1 MNLLLRVLLLAT
13 LLLGSG
19 CASLSNA
26 ERERA
31 AGIALQ
37 ARSHVVDCDKP
48 DRCALDSPLRALGG
62 KAFSESTQAA
72 PRHYATIL
80 DEGETTL
87 VARLNLIRSATRS
100 IDLQTYIFD
109 KDDSARLVLDEL
121 LAAARR
127 GVKVRVLIDQL
138 SAISD
143 LEILAALASS
153 HQNFEL
159 RVYNPTFGKAKLNY
173 ADYAGSVL
181 CCFRRFNQRMHN
193 KLLVI
198 DDALGVVGGRNYQDD
213 YYDWDSEYN
222 FRDRDV
228 VVAGP
233 VARGMAANFE
243 AFWHAPRSVPA
254 ERLNDVGRTL
264 LNQGAPPMP
273 PADYRR
279 PDRVGQV
286 LEEAVDPAYIQRM
299 FVDPAFR
306 VGPVRYVAD
315 LPRKHRHETP
325 AQPANGQHVT
335 EPQLDSLIAGA
346 KTEVLL
352 QTPYLVLSKPAR
364 ELFETLRKRE
374 QPPRVVVSTNSLA
387 ATDNPIVYALSYKYK
402 RRNLRELGFNIYE
415 YKPFPLDAPVDY
427 RNLVPA
433 PLATVP
439 RSSDRSSS
447 LIGGSAAGSNAR
459 RGGSS
464 GSSGSNNNRRNVADP
479 ADAAVDQ
486 ATDEGAEGEAGGEA
500 AAQDQAD
507 APASRPQ
514 PTPGPAAH
522 RQTDGSVVERRVLRA
537 ETRPSFLG
545 TKAVNKPLPVT
556 RSGARM
562 GLHAKSLVVDRRI
575 GVIGTHNFDP
585 RSENYNTEGA
595 VIIEDP
601 AFAEALAQSIL
612 RDIHP
617 KNSWV
622 VAPRAKPP
630 VLSGL
635 NYSVGKASEAL
646 PLMDFWPWRYATDYE
661 FQPGPDCPTPL
672 RRQDPDFHACY
683 TAVGDFPEV
692 NVGPKWLLVR
702 MLTAFGAG
710 LVPIL

>member
-1 MNLLLRVLLLAT
+1 MNPLLRLLVLAT

-31 AGIALQ
+31 AGIAVQ
-37 ARSHVVDCDKP
+37 ARSTVVDCDQP

-62 KAFSESTQAA
+62 RAFAESHPGQ

-80 DEGETTL
+80 DEGEISL

-121 LAAARR
+121 QAAARR

-143 LEILAALASS
+143 LEILGALSGS
-153 HQNFEL
+153 HANFSL
-159 RVYNPTFGKAKLNY
+159 RVYNPTFGKARLNY
-173 ADYAGSVL
+173 FDYAASVV

-193 KLLVI
+193 KLLVV

-228 VVAGP
+228 IVAGP
-233 VARGMAANFE
+233 EVREMAANFD
-243 AFWHAPRSVPA
+243 AFWRAPRSVPA

-264 LNQGAPPMP
+264 LRQGVPAMP
-273 PADYRR
+273 PADFRR
-279 PDRVGQV
+279 PERVERV
-286 LEEAVDPAYIQRM
+286 SEEANDPDFVRRT
-299 FVDPAFR
+299 FVDTAL
-306 VGPVRYVAD
+306 PVASVQYVAD
-315 LPRKHRHETP
+315 LPRKHRRER
-325 AQPANGQHVT
+325 ASQPANGQHVT
-335 EPQLDSLIAGA
+335 EPQLDALIASA
-346 KTEVLL
+346 QSEVLL
-352 QTPYLVLSKPAR
+352 QTPYLVLSKPAQQ
-364 ELFETLRKRE
+364 LFRTLRKRE
-374 QPPRVVVSTNSLA
+374 QAPRVVVSTNSLA

-415 YKPFPLDAPVDY
+415 FKPFPLDAPVDY
-427 RNLVPA
+427 RNLLPA
-433 PLATVP
+433 PLGTEEP
-439 RSSDRSSS
+439 PSQGKRSG
-447 LIGGSAAGSNAR
+447 LLGGSAAGSNAR
-459 RGGSS
+459 GSADNRASS
-464 GSSGSNNNRRNVADP
+464 GPRRGSADRNSASGRRR
-479 ADAAVDQ
+479 
-486 ATDEGAEGEAGGEA
+486 
-500 AAQDQAD
+500 
-507 APASRPQ
+507 S
-514 PTPGPAAH
+514 
-522 RQTDGSVVERRVLRA
+522 TDGSEVERRVLRA

-556 RSGARM
+556 RKGARM
-562 GLHAKSLVVDRRI
+562 GLHAKSMVVDRRI

-595 VIIEDP
+595 VIIDDP
-601 AFAEALAQSIL
+601 AFAEQLAESIL
-612 RDIHP
+612 RDTHP
-617 KNSWV
+617 QNSWT

-646 PLMDFWPWRYATDYE
+646 PVLDFWPWRYATDYE
-661 FQPGPDCPTPL
+661 FKPGPDCPQPL
-672 RRQDPDFHACY
+672 PRQDPDFHRCY
-683 TAVGDFPEV
+683 VAVGDFPEV

>member
-1 MNLLLRVLLLAT
+1 MNPLLKIGLLALLLLV
-13 LLLGSG
+13 SG

-26 ERERA
+26 ERDRA
-31 AGIALQ
+31 AGIAVQ
-37 ARSHVVDCDKP
+37 ARSTVVECSQA
-48 DRCALDSPLRALGG
+48 DRCALDSPLRGLGG
-62 KAFSESTQAA
+62 KAFAASTEAA
-72 PRHYATIL
+72 PQHYATII
-80 DEGETTL
+80 DEGEVSL

-121 LAAARR
+121 LGAARR

-143 LEILAALASS
+143 LEILGALASS

-159 RVYNPTFGKAKLNY
+159 RVYNPTFGKARLNY
-173 ADYAGSVL
+173 FDYAGSVL

-228 VVAGP
+228 LVAGP
-233 VARGMAANFE
+233 EVREMAANFD
-243 AFWHAPRSVPA
+243 AFWRAPRSVPA
-254 ERLNDVGRTL
+254 ERLNDVGGL
-264 LNQGAPPMP
+264 LLKHGAPPMP
-273 PADYRR
+273 PAEFRHPQR
-279 PDRVGQV
+279 IARVSD
-286 LEEAVDPAYIQRM
+286 EANDPAYVTRA
-299 FVDPAFR
+299 FVDTALPVAS
-306 VGPVRYVAD
+306 VRYVAD
-315 LPRKHRHETP
+315 LPRKHRRERP
-325 AQPANGQHVT
+325 SQPANGQHVT
-335 EPQLDSLIAGA
+335 EPQLDALISSAQ
-346 KTEVLL
+346 TEVLL

-364 ELFETLRKRE
+364 KLFSDLRKRA
-374 QPPRVVVSTNSLA
+374 QPPRIVVSSNSLA

-427 RNLVPA
+427 RNLLPA
-433 PLATVP
+433 PLGEAP
-439 RSSDRSSS
+439 PSDGKRSS

-459 RGGSS
+459 GSA
-464 GSSGSNNNRRNVADP
+464 GNGDRRRTGPDAVVDADTTASASP
-479 ADAAVDQ
+479 RQ
-486 ATDEGAEGEAGGEA
+486 A
-500 AAQDQAD
+500 
-507 APASRPQ
+507 
-514 PTPGPAAH
+514 TPGPAA
-522 RQTDGSVVERRVLRA
+522 RRRTDGSVVERRVLRA

-556 RSGARM
+556 RTGARM
-562 GLHAKSLVVDRRI
+562 GLHAKSMVVDRRI

-595 VIIEDP
+595 VIIDDP
-601 AFAEALAQSIL
+601 VFAEALAQSIL

-617 KNSWV
+617 QNSWT
-622 VAPRAKPP
+622 VAPRTKPP

-646 PLMDFWPWRYATDYE
+646 PVLDFWPWRYATDYE
-661 FQPGPDCPTPL
+661 FQPGPDCPAPL
-672 RRQDPDFHACY
+672 RRQHEDFHKCY
-683 TAVGDFPEV
+683 VAVGDFPEV

>member
-1 MNLLLRVLLLAT
+1 MNPWLRVVLLAT

-31 AGIALQ
+31 AGIAVQ
-37 ARSHVVDCDKP
+37 ARSSVVDCTAP

-62 KAFSESTQAA
+62 KAFAESTEAA
-72 PRHYATIL
+72 PRHYATII
-80 DEGETTL
+80 DEGEVSL

-143 LEILAALASS
+143 LQILGALASS

-159 RVYNPTFGKAKLNY
+159 RVYNPTFGKARLNY
-173 ADYAGSVL
+173 VDYAASVL

-228 VVAGP
+228 LVAGP
-233 VARGMAANFE
+233 EVREMATNFD
-243 AFWHAPRSVPA
+243 AFWRAPRSVPA
-254 ERLNDVGRTL
+254 ERLNDVGATL
-264 LNQGAPPMP
+264 LKTGAPQMP
-273 PADYRR
+273 VPDYRNPQR
-279 PDRVGQV
+279 LQRVSD
-286 LEEAVDPAYIQRM
+286 EANDPGYVSRA
-299 FVDPAFR
+299 FVDTALS
-306 VGPVRYVAD
+306 VASVRYVAD
-315 LPRKHRHETP
+315 LPRKHRRERP
-325 AQPANGQHVT
+325 NQPANGQHVT
-335 EPQLDSLIAGA
+335 EPQLDALIASA
-346 KTEVLL
+346 QTEVLL

-364 ELFETLRKRE
+364 KLFRDLRKRE
-374 QPPRVVVSTNSLA
+374 QPPRIVVSTNSLA

-402 RRNLRELGFNIYE
+402 RRNMRELGFNLYE
-415 YKPFPLDAPVDY
+415 FKPFPLDAPVDY
-427 RNLVPA
+427 RNLLPA
-433 PLATVP
+433 PLGEAP
-439 RSSDRSSS
+439 AADGKRSS

-459 RGGSS
+459 GNAGS
-464 GSSGSNNNRRNVADP
+464 GNRRSADASPPVDLDTAPGTHAAADP
-479 ADAAVDQ
+479 V
-486 ATDEGAEGEAGGEA
+486 
-500 AAQDQAD
+500 
-507 APASRPQ
+507 RRQ
-514 PTPGPAAH
+514 PTPGPAA
-522 RQTDGSVVERRVLRA
+522 RRRTDGSVVERRVLRA

-556 RSGARM
+556 RTGARM
-562 GLHAKSLVVDRRI
+562 GLHAKSMVVDRRI

-595 VIIEDP
+595 VIIDDP
-601 AFAEALAQSIL
+601 VFAEALAQSIL

-617 KNSWV
+617 QNSWT
-622 VAPRAKPP
+622 VAPRIKPP

-646 PLMDFWPWRYATDYE
+646 PVLDFWPWRYATDYE
-661 FQPGPDCPTPL
+661 FQPGPNCPEPL
-672 RRQDPDFHACY
+672 RRQDKDFHTCY
-683 TAVGDFPEV
+683 VSVGDFPEV

>member
-1 MNLLLRVLLLAT
+1 MNPLLKIVLLALLLLV
-13 LLLGSG
+13 SG

-31 AGIALQ
+31 AGIAVQ
-37 ARSHVVDCDKP
+37 ARSTVVECSQP
-48 DRCALDSPLRALGG
+48 DRCALDSPLRGLGG
-62 KAFSESTQAA
+62 KAFAASTEAA
-72 PRHYATIL
+72 PQHYATII
-80 DEGETTL
+80 DEGEVSL

-121 LAAARR
+121 LGAARR

-143 LEILAALASS
+143 LEILGALASS

-159 RVYNPTFGKAKLNY
+159 RVYNPTFGKARLNY
-173 ADYAGSVL
+173 FDYAGSVL

-228 VVAGP
+228 LVAGP
-233 VARGMAANFE
+233 EVREMAANFD
-243 AFWHAPRSVPA
+243 AFWRAPRSVPA
-254 ERLNDVGRTL
+254 ERLNDVGGL
-264 LNQGAPPMP
+264 LLKNGAPTMP
-273 PADYRR
+273 PAEFRHPQR
-279 PDRVGQV
+279 IARVSA
-286 LEEAVDPAYIQRM
+286 EADDPAYVTRA
-299 FVDPAFR
+299 FVDTALPVAS
-306 VGPVRYVAD
+306 VRYVAD
-315 LPRKHRHETP
+315 LPRKHRRER
-325 AQPANGQHVT
+325 ASQPANGQHVT
-335 EPQLDSLIAGA
+335 EPQLDALISSAQ
-346 KTEVLL
+346 TEVLL

-364 ELFETLRKRE
+364 KLFSDLRKRP
-374 QPPRVVVSTNSLA
+374 QPPRIVVSSNSLA

-402 RRNLRELGFNIYE
+402 RRNLRELGFNIFE
-415 YKPFPLDAPVDY
+415 FKPFPLDAPVDY
-427 RNLVPA
+427 RNLLPDPIAA
-433 PLATVP
+433 PG
-439 RSSDRSSS
+439 SDTGRNP
-447 LIGGSAAGSNAR
+447 LLGGSAAGSNAG
-459 RGGSS
+459 GGS
-464 GSSGSNNNRRNVADP
+464 GG
-479 ADAAVDQ
+479 DAV
-486 ATDEGAEGEAGGEA
+486 A
-500 AAQDQAD
+500 AADVD
-507 APASRPQ
+507 DRPARVIHPRTGSAYENARARRR
-514 PTPGPAAH
+514 AA
-522 RQTDGSVVERRVLRA
+522 GSEVETRLLRT

-545 TKAVNKPLPVT
+545 SKAVNKPLPVT
-556 RSGARM
+556 RKGARM

-575 GVIGTHNFDP
+575 GVVGTHNFDP

-595 VIIEDP
+595 VIIDDP
-601 AFAEALAQSIL
+601 AFAEQLAQSIL

-617 KNSWV
+617 QNSWT

-646 PLMDFWPWRYATDYE
+646 PILDFWPWRYATDYE
-661 FQPGPDCPTPL
+661 FKPGPDCPQPL
-672 RRQDPDFHACY
+672 PRQSADFHRCY
-683 TAVGDFPEV
+683 VAVGDFPEV

>member
-1 MNLLLRVLLLAT
+1 MNPLLRLLVLAT

-31 AGIALQ
+31 AGIAVQ
-37 ARSHVVDCDKP
+37 ARSTVVDCDQP

-62 KAFSESTQAA
+62 RAFAESHAGQ

-80 DEGETTL
+80 DEGEVSL

-121 LAAARR
+121 QAAARR
-127 GVKVRVLIDQL
+127 GIKVRVLIDQL

-143 LEILAALASS
+143 LEILGALSGS
-153 HQNFEL
+153 HANFEL
-159 RVYNPTFGKAKLNY
+159 RVYNPTFGKARLNY
-173 ADYAGSVL
+173 FDYAASVL

-193 KLLVI
+193 KLLVV

-228 VVAGP
+228 IVAGP
-233 VARGMAANFE
+233 EVREMAANFD
-243 AFWHAPRSVPA
+243 AFWRAPRSVPA

-264 LNQGAPPMP
+264 LRHGVPVMP
-273 PADYRR
+273 PADFRR
-279 PDRVGQV
+279 PERVERV
-286 LEEAVDPAYIQRM
+286 SEEADDPDYVRRT
-299 FVDPAFR
+299 FVDTAL
-306 VGPVRYVAD
+306 PVASVQYVAD
-315 LPRKHRHETP
+315 LPRKHRRER
-325 AQPANGQHVT
+325 ASQPANGQHVT
-335 EPQLDSLIAGA
+335 EPQLDALIASA
-346 KTEVLL
+346 QNEVLL
-352 QTPYLVLSKPAR
+352 QTPYLVLSKPAQR
-364 ELFETLRKRE
+364 LFRDLRKRE
-374 QPPRVVVSTNSLA
+374 HAPRVVVSSNSLA

-415 YKPFPLDAPVDY
+415 FKPFPLDAPVDY
-427 RNLVPA
+427 RNLLPA
-433 PLATVP
+433 PLGTEAP
-439 RSSDRSSS
+439 PSQGKRSS
-447 LIGGSAAGSNAR
+447 LLGGSAAGSNAR
-459 RGGSS
+459 GS
-464 GSSGSNNNRRNVADP
+464 GN
-479 ADAAVDQ
+479 ADARRGRVAGSDVDSGRDAQ
-486 ATDEGAEGEAGGEA
+486 AT
-500 AAQDQAD
+500 
-507 APASRPQ
+507 RQ
-514 PTPGPAAH
+514 PTPGPAA
-522 RQTDGSVVERRVLRA
+522 RRRTDGSVVERRVLRA

-556 RSGARM
+556 RKGARM
-562 GLHAKSLVVDRRI
+562 GLHAKSMVVDRRI

-595 VIIEDP
+595 VIIDDP
-601 AFAEALAQSIL
+601 VFAEALAQSIL

-617 KNSWV
+617 QNSWV

-646 PLMDFWPWRYATDYE
+646 PVLDFWPWRYATDYE
-661 FQPGPDCPTPL
+661 FQPGPECPEPL
-672 RRQDPDFHACY
+672 KRQDPAFHTCY
-683 TAVGDFPEV
+683 VAVGDFPEV

>member
-1 MNLLLRVLLLAT
+1 VSPLLRLLVLAT

-26 ERERA
+26 ERDRA
-31 AGIALQ
+31 AGIAAQ
-37 ARSHVVDCDKP
+37 ARSTVVSCDRA
-48 DRCALDSPLRALGG
+48 DRCAQDSPLRALGG
-62 KAFSESTQAA
+62 RAFAESTPAA

-80 DEGETTL
+80 DEGEAAL

-109 KDDSARLVLDEL
+109 KDDSARLILDEL
-121 LAAARR
+121 QGAARR

-143 LEILAALASS
+143 LQILGALSAS
-153 HQNFEL
+153 HTNFEL
-159 RVYNPTFGKAKLNY
+159 RVYNPTFGKARLNY
-173 ADYAGSVL
+173 FDYAGSVL

-193 KLLVI
+193 KLLVV

-228 VVAGP
+228 LVAGP
-233 VARGMAANFE
+233 EVREMAANFD
-243 AFWHAPRSVPA
+243 AFWRAPRSIPA
-254 ERLNDVGRTL
+254 ERLNDVGGTL
-264 LNQGAPPMP
+264 LTQGVPVMP
-273 PADYRR
+273 PADFRR
-279 PDRVGQV
+279 PERVERV
-286 LEEAVDPAYIQRM
+286 SEEANDEAFIRQR
-299 FVDPAFR
+299 FVETAL
-306 VGPVRYVAD
+306 PVASVQYVAD
-315 LPRKHRHETP
+315 LPRKHRRER
-325 AQPANGQHVT
+325 ASQPANGQHVT
-335 EPQLDSLIAGA
+335 EPQLDALIAGA
-346 KTEVLL
+346 QTEVLL
-352 QTPYLVLSKPAR
+352 QTPYLVLSKPAQQ
-364 ELFETLRKRE
+364 LFRDLRKRAT
-374 QPPRVVVSTNSLA
+374 PPRVVVSSNSLA

-402 RRNLRELGFNIYE
+402 RRNLRELGFNVYE
-415 YKPFPLDAPVDY
+415 FKPFPLDAPVDY
-427 RNLVPA
+427 RNLLPA
-433 PLATVP
+433 PLGEAVAGESGSR
-439 RSSDRSSS
+439 RSS
-447 LIGGSAAGSNAR
+447 LLGGSAAGSNAR
-459 RGGSS
+459 SS
-464 GSSGSNNNRRNVADP
+464 GSRDDADTDTPRRA
-479 ADAAVDQ
+479 
-486 ATDEGAEGEAGGEA
+486 
-500 AAQDQAD
+500 
-507 APASRPQ
+507 RQ
-514 PTPGPAAH
+514 PTPGPAA
-522 RQTDGSVVERRVLRA
+522 RRRLDGSVVERRVLRA

-556 RSGARM
+556 RTGARM

-595 VIIEDP
+595 VIIDDP
-601 AFAEALAQSIL
+601 AFAQALADSIL

-617 KNSWV
+617 DNSWV

-646 PLMDFWPWRYATDYE
+646 PVLDFWPWRYATDYE

-672 RRQDPDFHACY
+672 RRQDPGFHACY

>member
-1 MNLLLRVLLLAT
+1 MNPLLRLLVLAT

-31 AGIALQ
+31 AGIAVQ
-37 ARSHVVDCDKP
+37 ARSTVVDCDQP

-62 KAFSESTQAA
+62 RAFAESHASQ

-80 DEGETTL
+80 DEGEVSL

-121 LAAARR
+121 QAAARR

-143 LEILAALASS
+143 LEILGALSGS
-153 HQNFEL
+153 HANFEL
-159 RVYNPTFGKAKLNY
+159 RVYNPTFGKARLNY
-173 ADYAGSVL
+173 FDYAASVL

-193 KLLVI
+193 KLLVV

-228 VVAGP
+228 IVAGP
-233 VARGMAANFE
+233 EVREMAANFD
-243 AFWHAPRSVPA
+243 AFWRAPRSVPA

-264 LNQGAPPMP
+264 LRQGVPVMP
-273 PADYRR
+273 PADFRR
-279 PDRVGQV
+279 PERVERV
-286 LEEAVDPAYIQRM
+286 SEEADDPDYVRRT
-299 FVDPAFR
+299 FVDTAL
-306 VGPVRYVAD
+306 PVASVQYVAD
-315 LPRKHRHETP
+315 LPRKHRRER
-325 AQPANGQHVT
+325 ASQPANGQHVT
-335 EPQLDSLIAGA
+335 EPQLDALIASA
-346 KTEVLL
+346 QTEVLL
-352 QTPYLVLSKPAR
+352 QTPYLVLSKPAQR
-364 ELFETLRKRE
+364 LFRDLRKRE
-374 QPPRVVVSTNSLA
+374 HAPRVVVSSNSLA

-415 YKPFPLDAPVDY
+415 FKPFPLDAPVDY
-427 RNLVPA
+427 RNLLPA
-433 PLATVP
+433 PLGTEAP
-439 RSSDRSSS
+439 PSQGKRSS
-447 LIGGSAAGSNAR
+447 LLGGSAAGSNAR
-459 RGGSS
+459 GS
-464 GSSGSNNNRRNVADP
+464 GS
-479 ADAAVDQ
+479 ADARRGRDAGSDVDSGRDAQ
-486 ATDEGAEGEAGGEA
+486 AT
-500 AAQDQAD
+500 
-507 APASRPQ
+507 RQ
-514 PTPGPAAH
+514 PTPGPAA
-522 RQTDGSVVERRVLRA
+522 RRRTDGSVVERRVLRA

-556 RSGARM
+556 RKGARM
-562 GLHAKSLVVDRRI
+562 GLHAKSMVVDRRI

-595 VIIEDP
+595 VIIDDP
-601 AFAEALAQSIL
+601 VFAEALAQSIL

-617 KNSWV
+617 QNSWV

-646 PLMDFWPWRYATDYE
+646 PVLDFWPWRYATDYE
-661 FQPGPDCPTPL
+661 FQPGPECPEPL
-672 RRQDPDFHACY
+672 KRQDPAFHTCY
-683 TAVGDFPEV
+683 VAVGDFPEV

>member
-1 MNLLLRVLLLAT
+1 MNPLLRLLVLAT

-31 AGIALQ
+31 AGIAVQ
-37 ARSHVVDCDKP
+37 ARSTVVDCDQP

-62 KAFSESTQAA
+62 RAFAESHAGQ

-80 DEGETTL
+80 DEGEVSL

-121 LAAARR
+121 QAAARR

-143 LEILAALASS
+143 LEILGALSGS
-153 HQNFEL
+153 HANFEL
-159 RVYNPTFGKAKLNY
+159 RVYNPTFGKARLNY
-173 ADYAGSVL
+173 FDYAASVL

-193 KLLVI
+193 KLLVV

-228 VVAGP
+228 IVAGP
-233 VARGMAANFE
+233 EVREMAANFD
-243 AFWHAPRSVPA
+243 AFWRAPRSVPA

-264 LNQGAPPMP
+264 LRQGVPVMP
-273 PADYRR
+273 PADFRR
-279 PDRVGQV
+279 PERVERV
-286 LEEAVDPAYIQRM
+286 SEEADDPDYVRRT
-299 FVDPAFR
+299 FVDTAL
-306 VGPVRYVAD
+306 PVASVQYVAD
-315 LPRKHRHETP
+315 LPRKHRRER
-325 AQPANGQHVT
+325 ASQPANGQHVT
-335 EPQLDSLIAGA
+335 EPQLDALIASA
-346 KTEVLL
+346 QNEVLL
-352 QTPYLVLSKPAR
+352 QTPYLVLSKPAQR
-364 ELFETLRKRE
+364 LFRDLRKRE
-374 QPPRVVVSTNSLA
+374 HAPRVVVSSNSLA

-415 YKPFPLDAPVDY
+415 FKPFPLDAPVDY
-427 RNLVPA
+427 RNLLPA
-433 PLATVP
+433 PLGTEAP
-439 RSSDRSSS
+439 PSQGKRSS
-447 LIGGSAAGSNAR
+447 LLGGSAAGSNAR
-459 RGGSS
+459 GS
-464 GSSGSNNNRRNVADP
+464 GN
-479 ADAAVDQ
+479 ADARRGRVAGSDVDSGRDAQ
-486 ATDEGAEGEAGGEA
+486 AT
-500 AAQDQAD
+500 
-507 APASRPQ
+507 RQ
-514 PTPGPAAH
+514 PTPGPAA
-522 RQTDGSVVERRVLRA
+522 RRRTDGSVVERRVLRA

-556 RSGARM
+556 RKGARM
-562 GLHAKSLVVDRRI
+562 GLHAKSMVVDRRI

-595 VIIEDP
+595 VIIDDP
-601 AFAEALAQSIL
+601 VFAEALAQSIL

-617 KNSWV
+617 QNSWV

-646 PLMDFWPWRYATDYE
+646 PVLDFWPWRYATDYE
-661 FQPGPDCPTPL
+661 FQPGPECPEPL
-672 RRQDPDFHACY
+672 KRQDPAFHTCY
-683 TAVGDFPEV
+683 VAVGDFPEV

>member
-1 MNLLLRVLLLAT
+1 MNPLLRLLVLAT

-31 AGIALQ
+31 AGIAVQ
-37 ARSHVVDCDKP
+37 ARSTVVDCDQP

-62 KAFSESTQAA
+62 RAFAESHAGQ

-80 DEGETTL
+80 DEGEVSL

-121 LAAARR
+121 QAAARR

-143 LEILAALASS
+143 LEILGALSGS
-153 HQNFEL
+153 HANFEL
-159 RVYNPTFGKAKLNY
+159 RVYNPTFGKARLNY
-173 ADYAGSVL
+173 FDYAASVV

-193 KLLVI
+193 KLLVV

-228 VVAGP
+228 IVAGP
-233 VARGMAANFE
+233 EVREMAANFD
-243 AFWHAPRSVPA
+243 AFWRAPRSVPA

-264 LNQGAPPMP
+264 LRQGVPAMP
-273 PADYRR
+273 PADFRR
-279 PDRVGQV
+279 PERVERV
-286 LEEAVDPAYIQRM
+286 SEEADDPDFVRRT
-299 FVDPAFR
+299 FVDTAL
-306 VGPVRYVAD
+306 PVASVQYVAD
-315 LPRKHRHETP
+315 LPRKHRRER
-325 AQPANGQHVT
+325 ASQPVNGQHVT
-335 EPQLDSLIAGA
+335 EPQLDALIASA
-346 KTEVLL
+346 QSEVLL
-352 QTPYLVLSKPAR
+352 QTPYLVLSKPAQR
-364 ELFETLRKRE
+364 LFRDLRKRE
-374 QPPRVVVSTNSLA
+374 HAPRVVVSSNSLA

-415 YKPFPLDAPVDY
+415 FKPFPLDAPVDY
-427 RNLVPA
+427 RNLLPA
-433 PLATVP
+433 PLGTEAP
-439 RSSDRSSS
+439 PSQGKRSS
-447 LIGGSAAGSNAR
+447 LLGGSAAGSNAR
-459 RGGSS
+459 GS
-464 GSSGSNNNRRNVADP
+464 GS
-479 ADAAVDQ
+479 ADARRGRDAGSDVDSGRDAQ
-486 ATDEGAEGEAGGEA
+486 AT
-500 AAQDQAD
+500 
-507 APASRPQ
+507 RQ
-514 PTPGPAAH
+514 PTPGPAA
-522 RQTDGSVVERRVLRA
+522 RRRTDGSVVERRVLRA

-556 RSGARM
+556 RKGARM
-562 GLHAKSLVVDRRI
+562 GLHAKSMVVDRRI

-595 VIIEDP
+595 VIIDDP
-601 AFAEALAQSIL
+601 VFAEALAQSIL

-617 KNSWV
+617 QNSWV

-646 PLMDFWPWRYATDYE
+646 PVLDFWPWRYATDYE
-661 FQPGPDCPTPL
+661 FQPGPACPEPL
-672 RRQDPDFHACY
+672 KRQDPAFHTCY
-683 TAVGDFPEV
+683 VAVGDFPEV

>member
-1 MNLLLRVLLLAT
+1 MNPLLRLLALAT

-19 CASLSNA
+19 CASLSTV

-31 AGIALQ
+31 AGVAVQ
-37 ARSHVVDCDKP
+37 ARSSVIDCDQA
-48 DRCALDSPLRALGG
+48 DRCAQDSPLRALGG
-62 KAFSESTQAA
+62 RAFAESTPGQ
-72 PRHYATIL
+72 PRHYATII
-80 DEGETTL
+80 DEGEVAL
-87 VARLNLIRSATRS
+87 VARLNLIRSASRS

-109 KDDSARLVLDEL
+109 KDDSARLILDEL
-121 LAAARR
+121 QAAARR

-143 LEILAALASS
+143 LQILGALASS

-159 RVYNPTFGKAKLNY
+159 RVYNPTFGKARLNY
-173 ADYAGSVL
+173 FDYAASVL

-193 KLLVI
+193 KLLVV
-198 DDALGVVGGRNYQDD
+198 DDVLGVVGGRNYQDD

-228 VVAGP
+228 LVAGP
-233 VARGMAANFE
+233 EVREMAANFD

-264 LNQGAPPMP
+264 LEQGAPKMP
-273 PADYRR
+273 PADFRR
-279 PDRVGQV
+279 PERIERVSA
-286 LEEAVDPAYIQRM
+286 EANDPDYVTRS
-299 FVDPAFR
+299 FVATAM
-306 VGPVRYVAD
+306 PVASVQYVAD
-315 LPRKHRHETP
+315 LPRKHRRER
-325 AQPANGQHVT
+325 ARQPANGQHVT

-346 KTEVLL
+346 QSEVLL
-352 QTPYLVLSKPAR
+352 QTPYLVLSKPAQR
-364 ELFETLRKRE
+364 LFRDLRKRE
-374 QPPRVVVSTNSLA
+374 HAPRIVVSTNSLA

-402 RRNLRELGFNIYE
+402 RRNMRELGFNIYE
-415 YKPFPLDAPVDY
+415 FKPFPLDAPVDY
-427 RNLVPA
+427 RNLLPA
-433 PLATVP
+433 PLDAAP
-439 RSSDRSSS
+439 APEGKRSS
-447 LIGGSAAGSNAR
+447 LLGGSAAGSNAR
-459 RGGSS
+459 GS
-464 GSSGSNNNRRNVADP
+464 GSSSSSSART
-479 ADAAVDQ
+479 ADA
-486 ATDEGAEGEAGGEA
+486 DEV
-500 AAQDQAD
+500 QQ
-507 APASRPQ
+507 RPRR
-514 PTPGPAAH
+514 PTPGPAA
-522 RQTDGSVVERRVLRA
+522 RRRSDGSVVERRVLRA

-556 RSGARM
+556 RTGARM

-595 VIIEDP
+595 VIIDDP
-601 AFAEALAQSIL
+601 VFAEALAQSIL

-622 VAPRAKPP
+622 VAPSAKPP

-646 PLMDFWPWRYATDYE
+646 PVLDFWPWRYATDYE
-661 FQPGPDCPTPL
+661 FQPGPDCPEPL
-672 RRQDPDFHACY
+672 RRQAPGFHKCY
-683 TAVGDFPEV
+683 VAVGDFPEV